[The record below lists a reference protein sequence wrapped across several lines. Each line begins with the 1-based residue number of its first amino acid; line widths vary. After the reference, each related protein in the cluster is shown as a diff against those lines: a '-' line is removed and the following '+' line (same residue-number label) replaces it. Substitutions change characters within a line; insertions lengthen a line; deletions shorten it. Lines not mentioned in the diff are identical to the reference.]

1 MKILNRHGWIVLDE
15 LDLPPEGG
23 IKVEYL
29 SDGGRFE
36 PACMFPNRTEETL
49 FEAHNHQDWNWATE
63 YRGLVPERMIRDNKV
78 YWNYYVNFA
87 GLPEN
92 LNRKLRV
99 TRFAAGGKVLS
110 VTEPEAAID
119 PGTTVF
125 LNNWREWEGSPVHTY
140 EGMEP
145 NRQNDPADARP
156 GWTIANCI
164 FGQPRLT
171 IFGKEAV
178 PPLSYCPE
186 LSGKYDLYLCM
197 KEEVLECDLELPG
210 APVRER
216 LLISSR
222 VIPFNKFWKEIYIG
236 RYSFRKTDRIV
247 IHQAETTKFNPLRR
261 FGDIYYFKLVPAG
274 HTEKKSSVA
283 GRMKEILFYSEP
295 YSLAYGHHLQNE
307 TMAARIADEYAALGV
322 DKVVCQMGRTGSFV
336 LYPDSVSSR
345 GREGDTRGDDR
356 QSSNGVAEM
365 MKNMDILKVFPPL
378 CRKRGIQFLANMGVN
393 SSYVGSTLETK
404 FSMDH
409 PEYYHHHL
417 LDFSIP
423 EVIDFATENF
433 REMARYEIDGLSVS
447 HTRYPYWQTRDTILA
462 FHRGIVEK
470 IGRKR
475 RGELEINISFV
486 AGDPDYYQAIEILMR
501 EDLIDSIVPANLM
514 CIYPAVD
521 LAPWIELA
529 ERYGKTVYGMID
541 GWGLSSAGMNTSILP
556 RPAEC
561 EALASHYIGQGARG
575 LYFYQSEQILS
586 NPFLRRFVKSLKS
599 AGNSPVVKGYV

>member
-1 MKILNRHGWIVLDE
+1 MKVLNWHGWMVLDE
-15 LDLPPEGG
+15 LDLPPGGG

-36 PACMFPNRTEETL
+36 PACIFPNLTEETL

-63 YRGLVPERMIRDNKV
+63 YRGLVPERMIRDDKV

-92 LNRKLRV
+92 PDRKIRV
-99 TRFAAGGKVLS
+99 TRFAPGGRVLS
-110 VTEPEAAID
+110 TTEHEVTID
-119 PGTTVF
+119 PGNTVF
-125 LNNWREWEGSPVHTY
+125 LNNWHEWKGAEVRTY

-145 NRQNDPADARP
+145 NRQSDPSDAKH
-156 GWTIANCI
+156 GWTVANCI

-171 IFGKEAV
+171 IFGKEEV

-210 APVRER
+210 TPVRER
-216 LLISSR
+216 LLITPR
-222 VIPFNKFWKEIYIG
+222 TIPFNKFWKEIYIG
-236 RYSFRKTDRIV
+236 QYSFQEADRIV
-247 IHQAETTKFNPLRR
+247 IHQAEATRFNPSRR
-261 FGDIYYFKLVPAG
+261 FGDIYCFKLVPAER
-274 HTEKKSSVA
+274 TEKKSSIA
-283 GRMKEILFYSEP
+283 GRVKKILFYSEP
-295 YSLAYGHHLQNE
+295 YSLAYGHNLQNE
-307 TMAARIADEYAALGV
+307 VMAERIADEYAALGV
-322 DKVVCQMGRTGSFV
+322 DKIVCQMGRTGSFV
-336 LYPDSVSSR
+336 LYPDSIASR
-345 GREGDTRGDDR
+345 GRQGDVKGDDQ

-365 MKNMDILKVFPPL
+365 MRNMDILKVFPPL
-378 CRKRGIQFLANMGVN
+378 CRKRGIKFLANMGVN
-393 SSYVGSTLETK
+393 SSYAGSTLETK

-417 LDFSIP
+417 LDFSLP
-423 EVIDFATENF
+423 EVIDFATEPF

-475 RGELEINISFV
+475 REELEINISFV
-486 AGDPDYYQAIEILMR
+486 TGDPDYYQAIEVMMK
-501 EDLIDSIVPANLM
+501 EDLIDSIVPANM
-514 CIYPAVD
+514 MSIYPALD
-521 LAPWIELA
+521 LAPYIELA

-541 GWGLSSAGMNTSILP
+541 GWGLSTAGMNTSILP

-561 EALASHYIGQGARG
+561 EALAERYIGQGAQG
-575 LYFYQSEQILS
+575 IYFYQSEQILS
-586 NPFLRRFVKSLKS
+586 NPFLRRFVKSLKTDAAAS
-599 AGNSPVVKGYV
+599 EVKG